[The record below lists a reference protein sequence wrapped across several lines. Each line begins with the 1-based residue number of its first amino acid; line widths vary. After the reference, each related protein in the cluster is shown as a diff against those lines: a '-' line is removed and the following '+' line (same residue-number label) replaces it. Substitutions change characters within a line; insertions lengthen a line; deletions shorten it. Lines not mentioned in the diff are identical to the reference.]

1 MHIKEVEVHNFG
13 PYHGDHRVSLDGGR
27 PVTLIH
33 GENMRGKTSFLNA
46 IRWALYG
53 TALDRFKRPME
64 RTKLVNRDASESGDW
79 KMSVKLVF
87 DVDGVPYEL
96 TRHIQPW
103 LNAVPRRD
111 ADFDER
117 VYLIKDHEHKKPEEI
132 APEIN
137 RVLPERVSRFFLFDG
152 ELLNEYE
159 SLLADQDRQEHG
171 IKEAIERILG
181 VPAVENAIAD
191 LRTGLRDASKRLQD
205 LLRQDNMAN
214 ALGTSLRATESQME
228 TEEKDLED
236 LKRQLDERS
245 KEQRAL
251 QEQVQAYATIQKD
264 VEELDRRNAEIEKL
278 RAEEERLHADRR
290 DALAGAWKDL
300 LQPALEGRLRQLE
313 AAEDA
318 LMQQFRLATE
328 LETKIKMIDDLAQR
342 GTCPVCQQAAPNRD
356 AERAEL
362 AGKLQQTHFDRDKLA
377 EVSASIR
384 KLRRVQGAGAAQT
397 IRLIEERLA
406 QILVDTTHA
415 ELERDKV
422 HDRVKNHNTA
432 AAARAYQEWEQ
443 ATKEIGLLQ
452 QCIKDRTD
460 SIRKLEAQAED
471 YRRKI
476 AGLSGIA
483 AASLNREVEIYQQLI
498 ELFRHGVDELRN
510 QLRKAVE
517 RDASEIFRQLTTDKS
532 YQGLR
537 INESYGLTIVDAQG
551 SDVQVRSAG
560 AEQVVALSLIGALNR
575 NAVRRGPV
583 VMDTPFGRL
592 DPKHRE
598 NILRFVP
605 RMADQAVLLVHGGE
619 VDRTRD
625 LACIRDDINREY
637 EIERISSRRSRF
649 ATTMG

>member
-1 MHIKEVEVHNFG
+1 GQARVRRRRRPIRTDASHPAMAERRAAARRRLRRARLPDQG
-13 PYHGDHRVSLDGGR
+13 PRAQEARGDRAGDQPRPPRAGVPVLPLRRRAAERVREPAGRPGPAGARHQGGDRAHPRRAGGRQRDRRPAHGAEGRVQAPPGPAPPGQHGQRARHLPPRHRVADGDR
-27 PVTLIH
+27 
-33 GENMRGKTSFLNA
+33 GEGPRGPQKA
-46 IRWALYG
+46 AG
-53 TALDRFKRPME
+53 
-64 RTKLVNRDASESGDW
+64 
-79 KMSVKLVF
+79 
-87 DVDGVPYEL
+87 
-96 TRHIQPW
+96 
-103 LNAVPRRD
+103 
-111 ADFDER
+111 
-117 VYLIKDHEHKKPEEI
+117 
-132 APEIN
+132 
-137 RVLPERVSRFFLFDG
+137 
-152 ELLNEYE
+152 
-159 SLLADQDRQEHG
+159 
-171 IKEAIERILG
+171 
-181 VPAVENAIAD
+181 
-191 LRTGLRDASKRLQD
+191 
-205 LLRQDNMAN
+205 
-214 ALGTSLRATESQME
+214 
-228 TEEKDLED
+228 
-236 LKRQLDERS
+236 
-245 KEQRAL
+245 RAL
-251 QEQVQAYATIQKD
+251 QGAACAAGAGAGVRHDPEG
-264 VEELDRRNAEIEKL
+264 RRGAGP
-278 RAEEERLHADRR
+278 AQRR
-290 DALAGAWKDL
+290 DREAACGGGAAPRRPPRRSRRRVEGPPAAGAR
-300 LQPALEGRLRQLE
+300 GRLRQLE

-443 ATKEIGLLQ
+443 ATKETGLLQ
-452 QCIKDRTD
+452 QCLKDRTD

-483 AASLNREVEIYQQLI
+483 AASLKRDVEIYQQLI

-649 ATTMG
+649 ATTVGEEPWPTRST